1 MASGVA
7 VSPELEGTILQFK
20 KTSSILQVQK
30 ASLLMRK
37 PILDR
42 IDYIPENTK
51 PGGIWAS

>member
-51 PGGIWAS
+51 PGGI